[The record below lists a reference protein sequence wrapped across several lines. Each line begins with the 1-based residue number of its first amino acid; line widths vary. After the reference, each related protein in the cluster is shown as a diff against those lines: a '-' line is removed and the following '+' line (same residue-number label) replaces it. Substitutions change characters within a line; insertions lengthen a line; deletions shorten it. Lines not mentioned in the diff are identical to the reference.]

1 MSNGRAKPFHAGVIF
16 VKPCTFGFD
25 NCFSF
30 AFGLCVVVR
39 ASHFHI
45 TSVLCQWD
53 GELSS
58 HLISSTDDPLY
69 FGSMMSLVAKGKCH
83 NLTLFFF
90 LFSWLVEYKHVS
102 FGSHCHF
109 VDFIAPVFCLFYAL
123 DPSFRKSQLCP
134 CPRPLVSELAS
145 GSLGGSFTVCCHLLL
160 SPSHPP
166 CNPLKL

>member
-1 MSNGRAKPFHAGVIF
+1 MVFQKCISFTLIWGTSPLCSVASCVMSNVRAKPFHAGVIF
-16 VKPCTFGFD
+16 VNPCTSGFD

-30 AFGLCVVVR
+30 TFGLCVVVR

-83 NLTLFFF
+83 NLTL
-90 LFSWLVEYKHVS
+90 LFSFRGLLSINMLFLWISLSLCGFHRTGVLLVL
-102 FGSHCHF
+102 
-109 VDFIAPVFCLFYAL
+109 CL
-123 DPSFRKSQLCP
+123 
-134 CPRPLVSELAS
+134 
-145 GSLGGSFTVCCHLLL
+145 GSLIPKESALPM
-160 SPSHPP
+160 S
-166 CNPLKL
+166 